1 MMTEFFHQKWSDKE
15 ILATELPGELWVKLF
30 DVENPQYLCE
40 MAPEAATVSVPSDA
54 SPIISISK
62 FMGVYNQKPNDM
74 HCQCLMPYIR
84 GAMDLGYDYLM
95 LTK

>member
-30 DVENPQYLCE
+30 DAENPQYLYE
-40 MAPEAATVSVPSDA
+40 MAPEQTAAVAQPEVT
-54 SPIISISK
+54 PIISISK
-62 FMGVYNQKPNDM
+62 FMGLYTQKPNDM
-74 HCQCLMPYIR
+74 RCQCLMPYIR